1 MTKHHDDTPPSDP
14 TPTPTGAT
22 SKVTVLRLDNAQ
34 PFIDDAQLILNADG
48 SVSFQLPDG
57 RFAGQDPAAYGVRAD
72 GDATQQYQRATLA
85 GEAVSGS
92 PVTFTP
98 HPDYPARVY
107 LLGVGQ
113 VYPA

>member
-1 MTKHHDDTPPSDP
+1 MTKHHDDNPPP
-14 TPTPTGAT
+14 VATPTGAT

-34 PFIDDAQLILNADG
+34 PFIDDAQLVLNADG

-57 RFAGQDPAAYGVRAD
+57 RFAGQKPETYGERED

-85 GEAVSGS
+85 GEAISGS
-92 PVTFTP
+92 TVTFTP
-98 HPDYPARVY
+98 HPDFPARVY